1 MVFSGQ
7 DKFCLTMILIFP
19 QSDALFRFY
28 YYFKL
33 LILASGIYLT
43 TDFSQ
48 KIPASRAIFTK
59 RNVSAQC
66 CLLNLLF
73 LKTSISYSVIEN
85 KGVKAFSSTGR
96 SETFDIR
103 KTGKLYQLN
112 VTNKSLIYLPRS
124 SQSIF
129 SFSRF

>member
-28 YYFKL
+28 HYFKL

-48 KIPASRAIFTK
+48 KSQHQEPYLQNEMF
-59 RNVSAQC
+59 Q
-66 CLLNLLF
+66 L
-73 LKTSISYSVIEN
+73 SV
-85 KGVKAFSSTGR
+85 V
-96 SETFDIR
+96 
-103 KTGKLYQLN
+103 Y
-112 VTNKSLIYLPRS
+112 
-124 SQSIF
+124 
-129 SFSRF
+129 